1 MNVVIESGFEREREI
16 GIVVIILK
24 GKIWQK
30 NITFSHNAHEIEW
43 QLSMFNNIIYECCDH
58 GVRIGRNVSKTPQH
72 NGVGER
78 MNRTIC
84 E

>member
-1 MNVVIESGFEREREI
+1 MCLRVRMIDFIIVYRGQICMNYETE
-16 GIVVIILK
+16 
-24 GKIWQK
+24 